1 MEEPKKKTVIVVG
14 VPGVGKST
22 IINNAT
28 ETLQKKGTS
37 VKTVVFGSVM
47 FEEAKKLGI
56 HDRDELRKQT
66 ISVQQKLQNMAAEH
80 ISNLNDSIVFV
91 DTHLFIKTQSGYYP
105 GLPMNLILKMDPQR
119 LILVTADSDEILN
132 RRKKDT
138 TRTRDL
144 ISDDEINR
152 DIQVSISMISSLSIL
167 TGAPFEII
175 YNHDDMIA
183 SATSQLV
190 ELLVKPSWLVDM
202 KRGQHRYGQSV
213 ESITKVKSCWNQAR
227 CRILA

>member
-1 MEEPKKKTVIVVG
+1 LEEPRKKTVIIVG
-14 VPGVGKST
+14 IPGVGKST

-28 ETLQKKGTS
+28 ETLRKKGTS

-66 ISVQQKLQNMAAEH
+66 ISVQQKLQNMAADH

-119 LILVTADSDEILN
+119 LILVTANSDEILN

-138 TRTRDL
+138 SRTRDL

-175 YNHDDMIA
+175 YNHDDMID

-190 ELLVKPSWLVDM
+190 ELLVKP
-202 KRGQHRYGQSV
+202 K
-213 ESITKVKSCWNQAR
+213 
-227 CRILA
+227 

>member
-1 MEEPKKKTVIVVG
+1 LEEPRKKTVIIVG

-22 IINNAT
+22 IIANAT
-28 ETLQKKGTS
+28 ETLEKKGTF

-56 HDRDELRKQT
+56 NDRDKLRKLT
-66 ISVQQKLQNMAAEH
+66 IDVQQKLQNMAAEH
-80 ISNLNDSIVFV
+80 ISNLNDSVVFV

-105 GLPMNLILKMDPQR
+105 GLPMNLILKMNPQR
-119 LILVTADSDEILN
+119 LILITANSDEILN

-144 ISDDEINR
+144 ISEDEINR
-152 DIQVSISMISSLSIL
+152 DIQVSMSMISSLSIL

-175 YNHDDMIA
+175 YNHDDSVD

-190 ELLVKPSWLVDM
+190 ELLVKPS
-202 KRGQHRYGQSV
+202 
-213 ESITKVKSCWNQAR
+213 
-227 CRILA
+227 

>member
-1 MEEPKKKTVIVVG
+1 MEEPRKKTVIIVG

-22 IINNAT
+22 IVTNVT
-28 ETLQKKGTS
+28 ETLRNKGTS
-37 VKTVVFGSVM
+37 VKTVVFGSIM

-56 HDRDELRKQT
+56 NDRDELRKLT
-66 ISVQQKLQNMAAEH
+66 IDIQEKLQNRAAEH
-80 ISNLNDSIVFV
+80 ISSLNDSIVFV

-105 GLPMNLILKMDPQR
+105 GLPMNLILKMKPQK
-119 LILVTADSDEILN
+119 LILITANPDEILN

-152 DIQVSISMISSLSIL
+152 DIQVSLSMISSLSIL

-175 YNHDDMIA
+175 YNHDDMID
-183 SATSQLV
+183 SATFQLV
-190 ELLVKPSWLVDM
+190 ELL
-202 KRGQHRYGQSV
+202 
-213 ESITKVKSCWNQAR
+213 IKSS
-227 CRILA
+227 

>member
-1 MEEPKKKTVIVVG
+1 MEEPRKKTVIIVG

-28 ETLQKKGTS
+28 ETLEKKGTS

-56 HDRDELRKQT
+56 NDRDELRKQT
-66 ISVQQKLQNMAAEH
+66 IDIQQRLQNMAAEH
-80 ISNLNDSIVFV
+80 ISNLDDTIVFV

-105 GLPMNLILKMDPQR
+105 GLPMNLILKMNPQR
-119 LILVTADSDEILN
+119 LILVTANSNEILN

-144 ISDDEINR
+144 ISDDEIKR
-152 DIQVSISMISSLSIL
+152 DIQVSLSMISSLSIL

-175 YNHDDMIA
+175 YNHDDMID

-190 ELLVKPSWLVDM
+190 ELLLKP
-202 KRGQHRYGQSV
+202 G
-213 ESITKVKSCWNQAR
+213 
-227 CRILA
+227 